1 MSRFTLGEEARAYLA
16 ENARRHPVP
25 APQLTLAEARAAAVD
40 LAWRQSAPVP
50 VAAVRDTFAVGPAGY
65 VPLRVHDPG
74 PTPAAGTAGAAGA
87 SGTSASGTDTSDPAA
102 APAYGLRPALLM
114 LPGGGWVTGTADI
127 ADVPAR
133 RLAVDTGA
141 VVVTASYAKAPEH
154 PFPLPLL
161 DCVAAFDWVVAHAPE
176 LRIDP
181 ERIGIIGDSAGG
193 NLAAATA
200 LALRDAA
207 EIAVPRHRPTTA
219 DPAGPPVHRCTSA
232 HRPAALVLLYPAT
245 DAARDTE
252 SYREFATDHGLTA
265 DRMAFYWDCYTDA
278 ESRSHPL
285 ASVGRAELHDLPPT
299 VVVTAGCDVLRSE
312 GEAFAAGLRAAGTP
326 CELWEYPHT
335 VHGFFHSDG
344 VLSDAADLLDR
355 LGRAL
360 PALLGGRASL

>member
-1 MSRFTLGEEARAYLA
+1 MSRFTLGDEARAYLA

-40 LAWRQSAPVP
+40 LGWRQSAPVP
-50 VAAVRDTFAVGPAGY
+50 VAAVRDTFTVGPAGY
-65 VPLRVHDPG
+65 VPLRIHDPG
-74 PTPAAGTAGAAGA
+74 
-87 SGTSASGTDTSDPAA
+87 A
-102 APAYGLRPALLM
+102 APDGGPRPALLM

-127 ADVPAR
+127 ADVAAR

-141 VVVTASYAKAPEH
+141 VVVTATYAKAPEH

-161 DCVAAFDWVVAHAPE
+161 DCVAAFAWTAAHAAE
-176 LRIDP
+176 LGIDP

-207 EIAVPRHRPTTA
+207 ELPVPTHPPTTA
-219 DPAGPPVHRCTSA
+219 AGPGGPPVHRCASA

-245 DAARDTE
+245 DAACDTE
-252 SYREFATDHGLTA
+252 SYRAFAADHGLTA
-265 DRMAFYWDCYTDA
+265 DRMAYYWDCYTDA
-278 ESRSHPL
+278 ESRFHPL

-312 GEAFAAGLRAAGTP
+312 GEAFAAGLAAAGTP

-360 PALLGGRASL
+360 PALLGNRAAL